1 MLGNIL
7 DNAIT
12 AASKLDNGYINL
24 AIKQA
29 DTYLAIHCE
38 NNHHE
43 KSKKEKVALS
53 QANLLLALRLILCTD

>member
-1 MLGNIL
+1 MLDIL

-29 DTYLAIHCE
+29 DTYLAIHSE
-38 NNHHE
+38 IITTK

-53 QANLLLALRLILCTD
+53 PATFFWL